1 MAAMGGLL
9 ARGLLFLLG
18 VGVVLG
24 ILISAVRTFVVPRAQ
39 NSFLTRLVFLG
50 TGRLFTF
57 YMDRRGYHGW
67 RERDRVLAF
76 FAPVTLLILPV
87 VWVICITLGYSA
99 IYVALGVEDWV
110 TAFTISGSSLL
121 TLGTTP
127 FIHLGITVVQFSE
140 ATLGLGLMALLIAYL
155 PTMYGA
161 FARREALVEM
171 LAVRAGTPPTAVE
184 LLLRLKRIDGLET
197 LSESWREWESWFA
210 ELEESHTSL
219 APLIF
224 FRSPVPGQ
232 SWVTAAGAILDT
244 GALLTAAV
252 ALPPDPAA
260 QLCMRAGY
268 TALRRI
274 ADFFYYEYDDD
285 PHWPERPVSITRAEF
300 DGSCE
305 TLAAGGLPIRQDREA
320 AWEAFAGW
328 RVNYDEVLLFLAE
341 VTQAPW
347 APWSSDRGRADI
359 DVRRI
364 RLRERRP
371 ESPGR
376 RV

>member
-9 ARGLLFLLG
+9 ARGALFVLG
-18 VGVVLG
+18 VAVVLG

-127 FIHLGITVVQFSE
+127 FIHLGITIVQFSE
-140 ATLGLGLMALLIAYL
+140 ATLGLGLVALLIAYL

-197 LSESWREWESWFA
+197 LSENWREWESWFT
-210 ELEESHTSL
+210 ELEECHTSL

-232 SWVTAAGAILDT
+232 SWVTAAGAILDS

-285 PHWPERPVSITRAEF
+285 PQWPERPVS
-300 DGSCE
+300 C
-305 TLAAGGLPIRQDREA
+305 L
-320 AWEAFAGW
+320 
-328 RVNYDEVLLFLAE
+328 
-341 VTQAPW
+341 
-347 APWSSDRGRADI
+347 
-359 DVRRI
+359 
-364 RLRERRP
+364 
-371 ESPGR
+371 
-376 RV
+376 